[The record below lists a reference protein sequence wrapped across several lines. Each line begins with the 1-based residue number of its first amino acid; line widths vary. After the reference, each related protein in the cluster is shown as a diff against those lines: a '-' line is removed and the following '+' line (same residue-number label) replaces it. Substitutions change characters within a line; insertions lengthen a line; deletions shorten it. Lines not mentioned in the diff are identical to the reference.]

1 VFCSSGKNAAESA
14 DTVSITVTCSAIDDA
29 QQQWLSWL
37 TWFPAVL
44 TGVLSNHGCPR
55 VKIRARALALAAP
68 APSTSTGPLGML
80 LCTAVETWLVPCL
93 QDSTVCS
100 VYCPCEWFFG
110 LWVRGC
116 HVGSLLKMAH
126 RLLLVWAGVGLRRGS
141 PVLHPAVCALLGC
154 ADVHA

>member
-1 VFCSSGKNAAESA
+1 MAELANVVPCSPHRRAFES
-14 DTVSITVTCSAIDDA
+14 
-29 QQQWLSWL
+29 WLSQGQD
-37 TWFPAVL
+37 P
-44 TGVLSNHGCPR
+44 
-55 VKIRARALALAAP
+55 RARPAAT
-68 APSTSTGPLGML
+68 APSTSTSPLGVL

-100 VYCPCEWFFG
+100 LYCPCEWFFG

-154 ADVHA
+154 AYVHA

>member
-1 VFCSSGKNAAESA
+1 MAELANVVPCSPHRRALES
-14 DTVSITVTCSAIDDA
+14 
-29 QQQWLSWL
+29 WLSQGQD
-37 TWFPAVL
+37 P
-44 TGVLSNHGCPR
+44 
-55 VKIRARALALAAP
+55 RARLSPHAAP
-68 APSTSTGPLGML
+68 APSTSTGLLGVP

-100 VYCPCEWFFG
+100 LYCPCEWFLG

-126 RLLLVWAGVGLRRGS
+126 MLLLVWAGVGLRRGS

-154 ADVHA
+154 AYVHA